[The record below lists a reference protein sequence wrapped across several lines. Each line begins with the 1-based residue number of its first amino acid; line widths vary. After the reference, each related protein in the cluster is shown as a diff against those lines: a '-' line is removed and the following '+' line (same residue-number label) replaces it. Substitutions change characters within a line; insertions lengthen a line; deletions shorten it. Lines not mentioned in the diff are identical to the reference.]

1 MQPKGKDKVKTRK
14 SSSELVFIHKVRA
27 ITLISSIPLPEK
39 ECCQPLVTY
48 FKVMRPSVLKILIDD
63 PWPELCRSVLQVTGE
78 KPQSLVFP

>member
-14 SSSELVFIHKVRA
+14 SSELVFIHKVRA